1 MKKLY
6 FLLILLVAT
15 SLSAQVI
22 NFPDPVL
29 KAKLLAASSTNNI
42 AAIANPSSV
51 YVKIDTNNNGEIE
64 QSEATLINRLV
75 ISNSGISDLT
85 GINFFTGLSSLRCE
99 GNSLTTLDI
108 SSLTLIEGLQ
118 CQNNQLTSLLFP
130 QISPATDRSM
140 NIICNNNALTDIDL
154 SSFKHF
160 SYLNLASNQL
170 TAINL
175 GFIQVSS
182 LDLSNNQFVSFNYTV
197 PPMGYIENLGI
208 STETLVDFYYDASQ
222 AGAETSLSLSGN
234 NLTSVTFKAP
244 DTGTGFTM
252 QQCNI
257 HGASITELNI
267 RGSFSILNI
276 TDIACETLDLTNCK
290 PSTFSLFSSQTKY
303 VKLKNGFVSGTS
315 VFGSQNNQLEYVCA
329 DDGEV
334 SALIAASI
342 DWNEA
347 AEINSYCSFTPGATF
362 YTIAGSAKYDL
373 FNNGCDISDIAYP
386 NLKYNISNGTV
397 SGSITSNSLGIY
409 QIPVQEGTHTI
420 QPNIENPAYF
430 NISPA
435 SIAINFPAVASPYN
449 QDFCITPNGVHADL
463 EVSMIPLSAA
473 SPGFDADYK
482 LIYKNK
488 GNVAIS
494 GTVDFS
500 YGNNVEFV
508 SATPNVSSQATQ
520 VLNWDFSGLQPFEQ
534 REIFVTMNVNSPTET
549 PAVNDGDILHFSFS
563 GSPDLNDEMPDDNSA
578 FLNQPVFNSLDP
590 NDKTCLE
597 GNTIAPT
604 MVGKYVHYQ
613 IRFENT
619 GSANAQNIVVKDMI
633 DTDKFDINSLIA
645 MDGSHD
651 FYTRISGNKV
661 EFIFENIQLP
671 FDDTNNDG
679 YVMFKIKTKASLVV
693 GNTFS
698 NVARIYFDYNFPI
711 VTEPAVT
718 TISVLA
724 TKDFEFSDEFAL
736 FPNPTQTILNIQS
749 KNNTNIQSIDIYNT
763 LGQLVLAITKTENN
777 SKIDVS
783 DLTIGNYFIKIN
795 SDKGISNTRFVK
807 Q

>member
-1 MKKLY
+1 MTDD
-6 FLLILLVAT
+6 FW
-15 SLSAQVI
+15 
-22 NFPDPVL
+22 
-29 KAKLLAASSTNNI
+29 
-42 AAIANPSSV
+42 
-51 YVKIDTNNNGEIE
+51 
-64 QSEATLINRLV
+64 
-75 ISNSGISDLT
+75 
-85 GINFFTGLSSLRCE
+85 
-99 GNSLTTLDI
+99 LD
-108 SSLTLIEGLQ
+108 
-118 CQNNQLTSLLFP
+118 C
-130 QISPATDRSM
+130 
-140 NIICNNNALTDIDL
+140 
-154 SSFKHF
+154 
-160 SYLNLASNQL
+160 
-170 TAINL
+170 
-175 GFIQVSS
+175 
-182 LDLSNNQFVSFNYTV
+182 SNNQIPELDMTNSGTIVYFN
-197 PPMGYIENLGI
+197 G
-208 STETLVDFYYDASQ
+208 
-222 AGAETSLSLSGN
+222 SGN
-234 NLTSVTFKAP
+234 PLKRMF
-244 DTGTGFTM
+244 
-252 QQCNI
+252 
-257 HGASITELNI
+257 
-267 RGSFSILNI
+267 
-276 TDIACETLDLTNCK
+276 
-290 PSTFSLFSSQTKY
+290 
-303 VKLKNGFVSGTS
+303 LKNG
-315 VFGSQNNQLEYVCA
+315 QNQFNPAGPASTIMSLPSTLEYLCA
-329 DDGEV
+329 DE
-334 SALIAASI
+334 SELIALDSFFAV
-342 DWNEA
+342 NP
-347 AEINSYCSFTPGATF
+347 EIYVYNSYCSFTPGGAF
-362 YTIAGSAKYDL
+362 YIAEGNVRYDL
-373 FNNGCDISDIAYP
+373 DGDGCDASDVGFPFIRFDITDG
-386 NLKYNISNGTV
+386 NNTGGIITNN
-397 SGSITSNSLGIY
+397 SGHY
-409 QIPVQEGTHTI
+409 EIPVYAGAHTI
-420 QPNIENPAYF
+420 TPNIENPAYF